1 MTSAQARVALR
12 RLLPA
17 LIGGLKAL
25 SDEYQVTIVN
35 FGHAGNGNIHVNLL
49 VDPDDPL
56 QMAQAGPCLDAVF
69 DLVLA
74 LDGSL
79 SGEHGIGWVKRSFVA
94 RELDGTSLKMM
105 AAVKRQFDPDNI
117 LNPGVGFPDP

>member
-1 MTSAQARVALR
+1 VVPVSRI
-12 RLLPA
+12 PA
-17 LIGGLKAL
+17 LISGLEDL
-25 SDEYQVTIVN
+25 SRQHGIAIVN

-49 VDPDDPL
+49 VDPDDPD
-56 QMAQAGPCLDAVF
+56 QMAATTPCLDAVF

-79 SGEHGIGWVKRSFVA
+79 SGEHGIGWVKRAFVA
-94 RELDGTSLKMM
+94 RELDGTSLRMM

-117 LNPGVGFPDP
+117 LNPGVGFPDT